1 MNKKTKI
8 LSALIIFAIMLLV
21 YACANKAQG
30 PTGGPKDKTPPSVL
44 KSFPA
49 NGSLNYKKK
58 LVEIDFDKIVTVEKP
73 NDNVVV
79 SPPQQKPPDI
89 KSLGKRVEV
98 TFNEKLQDNTTY
110 SINFGNA
117 IQDVNEKNII
127 KNYLFSFSTGSEID
141 TLKISGTVV
150 NAEDLNPIAGIIVGI
165 YKETSDSV
173 FSLKP
178 FMRIG
183 KTDENGHF
191 SIDNI
196 KKGKYK
202 VFALGDSNHDYMHQ
216 PGEGLALYDSL
227 VVPTSV
233 REEMK
238 DTVWADSTEVDSIR
252 TYMGTRFLP
261 DSLTLRYFKENKK
274 RQYFVKY
281 ERKDPFV
288 FTLFFNSTQ
297 AILPKLRPLNFNW
310 DDKYLLQKTAGL
322 DSLTYWIT
330 DSLVWK
336 KDTLKF
342 AMTYLKTDSL
352 FQLKPITDT
361 INVSM
366 HKARV
371 NVHARASKR
380 ITPLK
385 IPPLKFM
392 NNIASTF
399 EIYNPILLTF
409 EAPLANIDLSKIKLY
424 QKVDTVFKQIPFKW
438 HQTDSTKMSYGIE
451 HKWIAE
457 TSYEIRIDSAAFTS
471 IYQKISGKLKSE
483 FKIRSLDEY
492 SSVKLLLAVFNPKA
506 ILQILD
512 SKDEVLSTKP
522 ASDKGTVFEYL
533 KPGDYYMRM
542 FIDDNGNGIW
552 DPGNLAKRRQPE
564 QVYYY
569 PKKMSL
575 MANWEF
581 EETWD
586 YTQVPLLK
594 QKPLELIKESIKKLK
609 TNE

>member
-1 MNKKTKI
+1 
-8 LSALIIFAIMLLV
+8 
-21 YACANKAQG
+21 
-30 PTGGPKDKTPPSVL
+30 
-44 KSFPA
+44 
-49 NGSLNYKKK
+49 
-58 LVEIDFDKIVTVEKP
+58 
-73 NDNVVV
+73 
-79 SPPQQKPPDI
+79 
-89 KSLGKRVEV
+89 
-98 TFNEKLQDNTTY
+98 
-110 SINFGNA
+110 
-117 IQDVNEKNII
+117 
-127 KNYLFSFSTGSEID
+127 
-141 TLKISGTVV
+141 
-150 NAEDLNPIAGIIVGI
+150 
-165 YKETSDSV
+165 
-173 FSLKP
+173 
-178 FMRIG
+178 
-183 KTDENGHF
+183 
-191 SIDNI
+191 
-196 KKGKYK
+196 